1 MDFDLAGA
9 THEGSVRDHNEDA
22 YGIDETV
29 PVAVL
34 ADGMGGLAH
43 GEVASNAVIRHT
55 LSALKNGQSADQ
67 AIRSAHREI
76 IDAAAGSAQRM
87 GSTAVVVCP
96 SAKSV
101 RVYWVGDSRAY
112 LFRKG
117 QLSLLTRDHS
127 LVQGLIDAGAITEAE
142 AEHHPNRNVVTRAV
156 GIDDNGDLD
165 IDHIDVTSQSGD
177 RILVCSDGLHG
188 YLPHDRM
195 TSILG
200 EHKSNQAAAE
210 ALIAATLQETEA
222 GDNVSVICLTVP

>member
-1 MDFDLAGA
+1 MAGA
-9 THEGSVRDHNEDA
+9 THEGKVRDHNEDA
-22 YGIDETV
+22 FGIDATV

-43 GEVASNAVIRHT
+43 GEVASNAVVRH
-55 LSALKNGQSADQ
+55 ALAGLKDGQSADE

-87 GSTAVVVCP
+87 GSTAVVACP
-96 SAKSV
+96 AAKSI
-101 RVYWVGDSRAY
+101 RIHWVGDSRAY
-112 LFRKG
+112 LYRKG
-117 QLSLLTRDHS
+117 HLSLLTRDHS

-156 GIDDNGDLD
+156 GIDDNGHVD
-165 IDHIDVTSQSGD
+165 IDHIDVDVRSGD
-177 RILVCSDGLHG
+177 RILICSDGLHG

-200 EHKSNQAAAE
+200 NHKSNQAATE
-210 ALIAATLQETEA
+210 ALVAATLEETEA